1 MQLLFESGEEGTSGV
16 RPGIGLLQGTVQ
28 NLRKLGVH
36 TRYVPNIG
44 WSSGST
50 ETGLE
55 NSQIE
60 LFWNKDLYF
69 YCHEYGILA
78 SECRTIE
85 IKHVLELPGDKQPAR
100 ILSGFVSKNLTGVQF
115 HPEKSGITG
124 ERFLRTW
131 VMSKESKKANS
142 NPNVDFN

>member
-1 MQLLFESGEEGTSGV
+1 MSLSFQ
-16 RPGIGLLQGTVQ
+16 
-28 NLRKLGVH
+28 
-36 TRYVPNIG
+36 
-44 WSSGST
+44 
-50 ETGLE
+50 
-55 NSQIE
+55 
-60 LFWNKDLYF
+60 
-69 YCHEYGILA
+69 
-78 SECRTIE
+78 
-85 IKHVLELPGDKQPAR
+85 DKQPAR